1 MLIVLKERKMVAVY
15 GWVRSKKIPGEL
27 KWIDFV
33 IAYRVEPSECDFFTK
48 NV

>member
-1 MLIVLKERKMVAVY
+1 MGGFDPVM
-15 GWVRSKKIPGEL
+15 PGEL
-27 KWIDFV
+27 KWIVFF